1 MPSPEHTLIYEKNEL
16 KTNIGTFSKK
26 KALSKNQD
34 GPKLKKFFNKTLEIP
49 AQSCLSSKF
58 PSFIE
63 KREQ

>member
-16 KTNIGTFSKK
+16 KTNTGTFSKK

-34 GPKLKKFFNKTLEIP
+34 SPKLKKFFNKTVEIP

-63 KREQ
+63 RREQ

>member
-16 KTNIGTFSKK
+16 KTNTGTFSKK

-34 GPKLKKFFNKTLEIP
+34 SPKLKKFFNKTVEIP

-58 PSFIE
+58 TSFI
-63 KREQ
+63 